1 MADKSQRTEKPT
13 AKHRKE
19 IREKGKVA
27 RSTEIGAWASLL
39 AVAVL
44 LPRLGGMAASRIDSF
59 FRDVVDTIAHPTT
72 GAAIG
77 VLAEGL
83 TTAALAALPIVLVCT
98 GIGVASSFAQ
108 VGLRFTPKAL
118 TPQFSRISPRTGF
131 KRIFSTQGAWS
142 LGKTVLKLGILAGLG
157 YVLLRHLMGSELG
170 GATLPLETTL
180 GIAGSSTWALLRDIG
195 VVALIV
201 AAADYAFQRRSY
213 QQGLRMTKQEVKDE
227 SRRNDG
233 SPEVRRALRSKA
245 RQLSRLRMMAAVA
258 SADVVVTNPT
268 HFAVAIA
275 YDRKKDRAPRVV
287 AKGADVLAAR
297 IRSRAAEHGVP
308 VVENPLLART
318 LHASC
323 QVDDVVP
330 TALYA
335 SVARLLA
342 FVYSLS
348 PTAKMLGTVHRMA
361 TPPLELGATG

>member
-13 AKHRKE
+13 PKHRKE
-19 IREKGKVA
+19 SREKGKVA
-27 RSTEIGAWASLL
+27 RSPELGAWASLL
-39 AVAVL
+39 AVVLL
-44 LPRLGGMAASRIDSF
+44 LPRLAGLAASRVSSF
-59 FRDVVDTIAHPTT
+59 LRSVMDAMAHPNTS
-72 GAAIG
+72 AAMS
-77 VLAEGL
+77 VLAKGL
-83 TTAALAALPIVLVCT
+83 ETAALAALPIVLLCT
-98 GIGVASSFAQ
+98 GIGVVSSFAQ

-131 KRIFSTQGAWS
+131 KKVFSTQGVWS
-142 LGKTVLKLGILAGLG
+142 LGKTLMKLGILAGLG
-157 YVLLRHLMGSELG
+157 YVLLHQLMGSVLG
-170 GATLPLETTL
+170 GSTLPLSTTL
-180 GIAGSSTWALLRDIG
+180 GIAGSTTSTILRNIG
-195 VVALIV
+195 VVALLV
-201 AAADYAFQRRSY
+201 AAGDYAFQRRSY

-227 SRRNDG
+227 FRRNDG

-287 AKGADVLAAR
+287 AKGADIVAAR
-297 IRSRAAEHGVP
+297 IRSRAAQHGVP
-308 VVENPLLART
+308 VVENPVLART

-330 TALYA
+330 AALYA
-335 SVARLLA
+335 AVARLLA

-348 PTAKMLGTVHRMA
+348 PTAKMLGDVHRMA
-361 TPPLELGATG
+361 PFALGATA

>member
-1 MADKSQRTEKPT
+1 MPDKSQRTEQPT
-13 AKHRKE
+13 PKHRKE
-19 IREKGKVA
+19 VREKGKVA
-27 RSTEIGAWASLL
+27 RSSELGAWASLL

-44 LPRLGGMAASRIDSF
+44 FPKLAGLAANRVDSF
-59 FRDVVDTIAHPTT
+59 FRSVIDSVAHPTT
-72 GAAIG
+72 SGAMS
-77 VLAEGL
+77 VLAGGL
-83 TTAALAALPIVLVCT
+83 ETAALAALPIVLVCT
-98 GIGVASSFAQ
+98 GIGVLFSFGQ

-131 KRIFSTQGAWS
+131 SKIFSSQGAWS
-142 LGKTVLKLGILAGLG
+142 LGKTLVKLCVLAGMG
-157 YVLLRHLMGSELG
+157 YVLIHQLMGSLLG
-170 GATLPLETTL
+170 GGTLPLPTTL
-180 GIAGSSTWALLRDIG
+180 GIAGASTSALLRNIG
-195 VVALIV
+195 VVALLV
-201 AAADYAFQRRSY
+201 AAGDYAFQRRSY
-213 QQGLRMTKQEVKDE
+213 QQGLRMTKQEVRDE
-227 SRRNDG
+227 NRRNDG

-287 AKGADVLAAR
+287 AKGADIVAAR

-308 VVENPLLART
+308 VVENPVLART

-330 TALYA
+330 AALYTA
-335 SVARLLA
+335 VARLLA

-348 PTAKMLGTVHRMA
+348 PAAKMLGDVHRMA
-361 TPPLELGATG
+361 PSQLGAAG

>member
-13 AKHRKE
+13 PKHRKE
-19 IREKGKVA
+19 SREKGKVA
-27 RSTEIGAWASLL
+27 RSSELGPWASLL
-39 AVAVL
+39 AVVLL
-44 LPRLGGMAASRIDSF
+44 LPRLAGLAASRVSSF
-59 FRDVVDTIAHPTT
+59 LRSVMDAMAHPNTS
-72 GAAIG
+72 AAMS
-77 VLAEGL
+77 VLAKGL
-83 TTAALAALPIVLVCT
+83 ETAALAALPIVLLCT
-98 GIGVASSFAQ
+98 GIGVLSSFAQ

-131 KRIFSTQGAWS
+131 KKVFSAQGVWS
-142 LGKTVLKLGILAGLG
+142 LGKTLMKLGILAGLG
-157 YVLLRHLMGSELG
+157 YVLLHQLMGSVLG
-170 GATLPLETTL
+170 GATLPLSTTL
-180 GIAGSSTWALLRDIG
+180 GIAGSTTSTIMRNIG
-195 VVALIV
+195 VVALLV
-201 AAADYAFQRRSY
+201 AAGDYAFQRRSY

-227 SRRNDG
+227 NRRNDG

-287 AKGADVLAAR
+287 AKGADIVAAR

-308 VVENPLLART
+308 IVENPVLART

-323 QVDDVVP
+323 QVDDIVP
-330 TALYA
+330 AALYTA
-335 SVARLLA
+335 VARLLA

-348 PTAKMLGTVHRMA
+348 PTAKMLGDVHRMA
-361 TPPLELGATG
+361 PSPLGAIA

>member
-1 MADKSQRTEKPT
+1 MADKSQRTEQPT

-19 IREKGKVA
+19 VREKGKVA
-27 RSTEIGAWASLL
+27 RSSELGAWASLL

-44 LPRLGGMAASRIDSF
+44 LPRLAGLAAGRVDAF
-59 FRDVVDTIAHPTT
+59 LRFVVDSVAHPSSS
-72 GAAIG
+72 AAMA
-77 VLAEGL
+77 VLAKGL
-83 TTAALAALPIVLVCT
+83 ETAALAALPIVLVCT
-98 GIGVASSFAQ
+98 GIGVLSSFAQ

-131 KRIFSTQGAWS
+131 SRIFSTQGAWS
-142 LGKTVLKLGILAGLG
+142 LGKTLVKLCILAGMG
-157 YVLLRHLMGSELG
+157 YVLLHQLMDSVLGS
-170 GATLPLETTL
+170 ATLPLPTTL
-180 GIAGSSTWALLRDIG
+180 GIAGASTSALLRNIG
-195 VVALIV
+195 VVALLV
-201 AAADYAFQRRSY
+201 AGADYAFQRRSY

-227 SRRNDG
+227 NRRNDG

-287 AKGADVLAAR
+287 AKGADLVAAR
-297 IRSRAAEHGVP
+297 IRGRAAEHGVP
-308 VVENPLLART
+308 VVENPVLART

-330 TALYA
+330 AALYTA
-335 SVARLLA
+335 VARLLA

-348 PTAKMLGTVHRMA
+348 PTAKMLGDVHRMA
-361 TPPLELGATG
+361 PPALGATG

>member
-1 MADKSQRTEKPT
+1 MADKSQRTEQPT

-27 RSTEIGAWASLL
+27 RSSELGAWASLL

-44 LPRLGGMAASRIDSF
+44 FPKLAGLAANRVDSF
-59 FRDVVDTIAHPTT
+59 LRSVIDAVAHPTT
-72 GAAIG
+72 SAAMS

-83 TTAALAALPIVLVCT
+83 ETAALAALPIVLVCT
-98 GIGVASSFAQ
+98 GIGVLSSFAQ

-131 KRIFSTQGAWS
+131 SKIFSTQGA
-142 LGKTVLKLGILAGLG
+142 LVARQDPREAGHSG
-157 YVLLRHLMGSELG
+157 GHGLRAAPPVDGFRCSV
-170 GATLPLETTL
+170 ARTLPLPTTL
-180 GIAGSSTWALLRDIG
+180 GIAGASTSALLRNIG
-195 VVALIV
+195 VVALLV
-201 AAADYAFQRRSY
+201 AAGDYAFQRRSY

-227 SRRNDG
+227 NRRNDG

-245 RQLSRLRMMAAVA
+245 RQLSRMRMMAAVA

-287 AKGADVLAAR
+287 AKGADIVAAR

-308 VVENPLLART
+308 VVENPVLART

-330 TALYA
+330 AALYTA
-335 SVARLLA
+335 VARLLA

-348 PTAKMLGTVHRMA
+348 PTAKMLGEVHRMA
-361 TPPLELGATG
+361 PSQLGATG

>member
-1 MADKSQRTEKPT
+1 MDA
-13 AKHRKE
+13 
-19 IREKGKVA
+19 
-27 RSTEIGAWASLL
+27 
-39 AVAVL
+39 
-44 LPRLGGMAASRIDSF
+44 M
-59 FRDVVDTIAHPTT
+59 AHPNTS
-72 GAAIG
+72 AAMS
-77 VLAEGL
+77 VLAKGL
-83 TTAALAALPIVLVCT
+83 ETAALAALPIVLLCT
-98 GIGVASSFAQ
+98 GIGVLSSFAQ

-131 KRIFSTQGAWS
+131 KKVFSAQGVWS
-142 LGKTVLKLGILAGLG
+142 LGKTLMKLGILAALG
-157 YVLLRHLMGSELG
+157 YVLLHQLMGSVLG
-170 GATLPLETTL
+170 GATLPLATTL
-180 GIAGSSTWALLRDIG
+180 GIAGSTTSTILRNIG
-195 VVALIV
+195 VVALLV
-201 AAADYAFQRRSY
+201 AAGDYAFQRRSY

-227 SRRNDG
+227 NRRNDG

-287 AKGADVLAAR
+287 AKGADIVAAR

-308 VVENPLLART
+308 VVENPVLART

-330 TALYA
+330 AALYA
-335 SVARLLA
+335 AVARLLA

-348 PTAKMLGTVHRMA
+348 PTAKMLGDVHRMA
-361 TPPLELGATG
+361 PFALGATA

>member
-1 MADKSQRTEKPT
+1 M
-13 AKHRKE
+13 
-19 IREKGKVA
+19 A

-44 LPRLGGMAASRIDSF
+44 LPRLGG
-59 FRDVVDTIAHPTT
+59 
-72 GAAIG
+72 
-77 VLAEGL
+77 
-83 TTAALAALPIVLVCT
+83 LAAEQDRLVLPRRRGRHRPPEHGARRSGSWPRASARPRWLLFRSSSCAR
-98 GIGVASSFAQ
+98 GIGVALLFRPGRPPVHAESADARSSRASAPAR
-108 VGLRFTPKAL
+108 G
-118 TPQFSRISPRTGF
+118 SSE
-131 KRIFSTQGAWS
+131 IFSTQGAWS

-170 GATLPLETTL
+170 GADAA
-180 GIAGSSTWALLRDIG
+180 AGRPPSASPAPPPRALLRDIG
-195 VVALIV
+195 VVALFV

-330 TALYA
+330 DCPLCGRGAACLPSSTRSRPRRKCSAQSIGWPRPPGAGCDGLSERA
-335 SVARLLA
+335 SDG
-342 FVYSLS
+342 LS
-348 PTAKMLGTVHRMA
+348 PLNSR
-361 TPPLELGATG
+361 PLP